1 VIVDDLNFISIAGA
15 KNKANTILI
24 IDPNTPLTR
33 SVTFEFLESVARRD
47 SQKRDF
53 GRRVNQ

>member
-1 VIVDDLNFISIAGA
+1 VIVDDLDFVSIAGP
-15 KNKANTILI
+15 KNKTNTILI
-24 IDPNTPLTR
+24 IDPNTPLTC
-33 SVTFEFLESVARRD
+33 SVAFEFLQSVARWD